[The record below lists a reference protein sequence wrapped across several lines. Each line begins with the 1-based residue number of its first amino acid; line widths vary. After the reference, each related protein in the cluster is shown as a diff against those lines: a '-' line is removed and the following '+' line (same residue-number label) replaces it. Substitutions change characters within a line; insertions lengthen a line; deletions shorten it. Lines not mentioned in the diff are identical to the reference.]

1 MIFFILKIPNAGI
14 KKTKTFGQTT
24 SRLNGYI
31 YTRLEFSFKIKD
43 NNLSLF

>member
-1 MIFFILKIPNAGI
+1 MNFFILTITNAGI
-14 KKTKTFGQTT
+14 KKNKTFGKTS

-43 NNLSLF
+43 NNLSLS